1 MSSTTPDVSTQ
12 AESLAGTWELDADGS
27 HARFTARTLAGL
39 VKVPGVFHRL
49 TGTAS
54 FDERSTTG
62 TLVIDAASIDT
73 GNRLRD
79 RHLRSSGFFGVSK
92 HPELRYE
99 AVSLVLDGAH
109 VTIDGELL
117 IAGTRIPL
125 PLDGELHHEGD
136 GVIEI
141 ACRTRLDR
149 IAAGVRG
156 ARGMVPRA
164 VDLHVAVRL
173 HRTR

>member
-1 MSSTTPDVSTQ
+1 MSSTTRVASTQ
-12 AESLAGTWELDADGS
+12 AGSLAGTWHLDAEGS

-49 TGTAS
+49 AGTMS
-54 FDERSTTG
+54 FDERRTTG

-79 RHLRSSGFFGVSK
+79 RHLRSSEFFGVSK

-99 AVSLVLDGAH
+99 AVSIVVDGPR

-125 PLDGELHHEGD
+125 PLAGELHHEAD
-136 GVIEI
+136 GVIAI

-173 HRTR
+173 RRAP